1 MDGAQ
6 SRLLL
11 RGFSHAEL
19 KAHRALLVGADAAP
33 LTAGRM
39 PHHPHPED
47 ARYQLTDFGLRAALF
62 STRSYARLIRPG
74 FALVIPDTVPGD
86 AVLRRSF
93 QQLERAMDTWCAA
106 AKLAA

>member
-1 MDGAQ
+1 MTYDLR
-6 SRLLL
+6 RLRLHGVIT
-11 RGFSHAEL
+11 RIPKTH
-19 KAHRALLVGADAAP
+19 
-33 LTAGRM
+33 
-39 PHHPHPED
+39 
-47 ARYQLTDFGLRAALF
+47 RYQLTDFGRRAALF

-74 FALVIPDTVPGD
+74 FTLVIPDTVPGD

>member
-1 MDGAQ
+1 MAPVVRIDDDVWQWLQGLARPFEDTPNTVLRRVARLGA
-6 SRLLL
+6 
-11 RGFSHAEL
+11 
-19 KAHRALLVGADAAP
+19 
-33 LTAGRM
+33 
-39 PHHPHPED
+39 PE
-47 ARYQLTDFGLRAALF
+47 RAALF

-74 FALVIPDTVPGD
+74 LALVIPDTVPGD